1 MSKGDDGSAVV
12 EYTVTNET
20 TLGSALRVSG
30 LDHDAVNRAA
40 GRPRAVLAGDKRFMW
55 QEKVK
60 W

>member
-1 MSKGDDGSAVV
+1 MV

-20 TLGSALRVSG
+20 TLGSALRVPG

-40 GRPRAVLAGDKRFMW
+40 GRPQAVLAGDKRFMW